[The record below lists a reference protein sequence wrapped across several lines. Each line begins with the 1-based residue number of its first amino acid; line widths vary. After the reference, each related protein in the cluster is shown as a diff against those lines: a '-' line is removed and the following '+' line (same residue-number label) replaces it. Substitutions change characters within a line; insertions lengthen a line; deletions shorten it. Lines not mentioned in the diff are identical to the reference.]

1 MYGTF
6 SPCSRNDESLA
17 EQPASQRPNSAAGG
31 PTDQQPSLPNQQPS
45 RGSHDVSSYIG
56 SGSHDQHSYPASRS
70 HAQHLPPLRSHDLHS
85 YPASRSHEQHL
96 PPSRSHDPHSY
107 TASRSHEQHLPPLR
121 SHDQGPNHAEVE
133 RTMQQEC
140 NDFSVAELEE
150 LEEELAREAE
160 EGDDPPFRDANEEDL
175 AALTH
180 LENEFDGGQEAGF
193 SEEDLLAD
201 EYDDYGFE
209 ELNDVSL
216 PTAAGSMSGVH
227 PPSAISTGI
236 GCPTLNYNATLDH
249 NRDDVETHV
258 APIAHSLGRSR
269 HLRLSIKSKQRPSA
283 NEPNGS
289 VERHQYC
296 DEKTSK
302 RLPVASVRP
311 LTCEGQT
318 LLTSSIPESPSGSGE
333 EEEERGEEGEGE
345 REEEEE
351 REPVLLLPSLA
362 HVAEH
367 LAQSSAAVK
376 VKVLQMWLRSSVRTV

>member
-1 MYGTF
+1 
-6 SPCSRNDESLA
+6 
-17 EQPASQRPNSAAGG
+17 
-31 PTDQQPSLPNQQPS
+31 
-45 RGSHDVSSYIG
+45 
-56 SGSHDQHSYPASRS
+56 
-70 HAQHLPPLRSHDLHS
+70 
-85 YPASRSHEQHL
+85 
-96 PPSRSHDPHSY
+96 
-107 TASRSHEQHLPPLR
+107 
-121 SHDQGPNHAEVE
+121 
-133 RTMQQEC
+133 MQQEC

-160 EGDDPPFRDANEEDL
+160 EGEDPPFGDANGEDPPFGDANEEDL

-180 LENEFDGGQEAGF
+180 LENDFDGGQEAGF

-209 ELNDVSL
+209 ELNDDSP
-216 PTAAGSMSGVH
+216 PTAAVSVSGVH

-236 GCPTLNYNATLDH
+236 GCPTLDYNATLDH

-258 APIAHSLGRSR
+258 APTAHSHGRSS

-283 NEPNGS
+283 NKPNGS

-333 EEEERGEEGEGE
+333 EEEEGE
-345 REEEEE
+345 REEEE
-351 REPVLLLPSLA
+351 RETVLLLPSLA

-376 VKVLQMWLRSSVRTV
+376 VKVYICRCDI